1 MEITITDL
9 KDTYVSGVNAV
20 FPESYETVQEDYL
33 EWTAFKLT
41 SKLNTTEV
49 TAGLLQGW
57 HHTPTFKVV
66 ETHEDN
72 EIFCFL
78 EGTALMIF
86 IDMDENGPVMDTAQ
100 IVRIPAGV
108 TLEIEKGKGHFVAV
122 AEDTTYKAIVVSP
135 VQAAPKVMLPE
146 IIAGV

>member
-1 MEITITDL
+1 MPGLSRFEAYVPLSTDANCYGN
-9 KDTYVSGVNAV
+9 KDHG
-20 FPESYETVQEDYL
+20 YL

-41 SKLNTTEV
+41 SRLNTTEV

-57 HHTPTFKVV
+57 HHTPSFKVV

-78 EGTALMIF
+78 EGPALMSK
-86 IDMDENGPVMDTAQ
+86 E
-100 IVRIPAGV
+100 
-108 TLEIEKGKGHFVAV
+108 HFVAV
-122 AEDTTYKAIVVSP
+122 AEDTTYKAVVVSP

-146 IIAGV
+146 IIAGI